1 MFVALTVILPIF
13 ALIFAGY
20 GSRKIGVLGK
30 NASSELNRFVVYLAL
45 PALLFSL
52 MSKVSWRE
60 LYQPGFVAAFG
71 LGCGFI
77 FALTL
82 FLQVRNKRHL
92 ADASI
97 DGLNAAYPN
106 TGFIGFP
113 LGLVALGP
121 ESQTPVTIAS
131 IITVCVLFA
140 MAIILIEIGLQAERN
155 IGHALKKVSLSLVK
169 NPLLFSPVLG
179 VLVSAIGL
187 KIPTSVNTFLSLLSN
202 AASPCALVSLGL
214 FLAEKRA
221 NSDMKSTVKLVSLKL
236 VVQPLITWFLAF
248 HVFDM
253 PSVWAKTA
261 VLLTALPTG
270 TGPFM
275 LAELYKR
282 DATTT
287 SNAILFSTIIS
298 LITLTLYLFWIQT

>member
-71 LGCGFI
+71 LGCGFV

-82 FLQVRNKRHL
+82 VLQVRNKRHL

-113 LGLVALGP
+113 QGLAAL
-121 ESQTPVTIAS
+121 
-131 IITVCVLFA
+131 L
-140 MAIILIEIGLQAERN
+140 N
-155 IGHALKKVSLSLVK
+155 NDKKVFTLAGILKPIAETITPNTGEKSSGFLTSDKLTFFSACPMLRSAC
-169 NPLLFSPVLG
+169 NPISIRII
-179 VLVSAIGL
+179 AIAN
-187 KIPTSVNTFLSLLSN
+187 NTH
-202 AASPCALVSLGL
+202 
-214 FLAEKRA
+214 
-221 NSDMKSTVKLVSLKL
+221 TV
-236 VVQPLITWFLAF
+236 I
-248 HVFDM
+248 
-253 PSVWAKTA
+253 
-261 VLLTALPTG
+261 
-270 TGPFM
+270 M
-275 LAELYKR
+275 LAIVTGVRLSGPR
-282 DATTT
+282 ATNP
-287 SNAILFSTIIS
+287 SGNPINPVFG
-298 LITLTLYLFWIQT
+298 